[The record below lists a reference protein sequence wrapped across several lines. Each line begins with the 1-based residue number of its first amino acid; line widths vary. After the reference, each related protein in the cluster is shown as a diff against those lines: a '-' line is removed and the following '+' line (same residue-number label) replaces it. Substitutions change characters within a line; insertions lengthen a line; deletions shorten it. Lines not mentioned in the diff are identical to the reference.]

1 MLKNY
6 LKIAFRS
13 LRKNELHTVINI
25 LGLSVGIAASI
36 LIFIFVAHEF
46 SFDRFHQNGERIYRA
61 EKIFSRD
68 GRHSLYANPEFG
80 PAIKTLDPHV
90 LNYVRL
96 YEPGRKVVKADD
108 NRRFFEDRFIF
119 SDTSY
124 FSIFSF
130 ELIKGDRASLTQPN
144 TVIVTEATAAKYF
157 DTSDIIGK
165 TIIYNKIYSFEIV
178 GIAKNPPSNSSLQF
192 DFIGSFS
199 SLLQMPAERDMIL
212 NNSSGFPTYLLLR
225 KSEDLAS
232 VNQSILKTSYS
243 NEHVRYSLAP
253 FFENHFNPNFG
264 ETANTRY
271 VFIFLCVAI
280 LILALALINYMNL
293 TTARATTRA
302 KEVGVR
308 KVIGANKKTLSFQ
321 FYIESTLATS
331 VGFVL
336 AFVLIELVRPFF
348 INVLQLSVDNS
359 FLTSP
364 LVMVLVASLW
374 LACMIIAGSYP
385 ALILSRFKPVDVLKG
400 KFSDVGQ
407 GAWIKKTLIAF
418 QFCVLS
424 GLIICTLVM
433 QHQLNFLR
441 SKPIG
446 FDREQVMVVPIDA
459 LAPNSYQAL
468 KMEVGQQAGV
478 LGVATASMPLFKN
491 SMTGVSLV
499 QSPVSNEKIGAKWII
514 VDNNF
519 PDVLGIS
526 WSQKPETSLLA
537 GNHLINVTAAQA
549 FGVGRPTGF
558 DLSMGDSHSGVM
570 NGKIVGL
577 VEDFNYQTLRSKI
590 EPLIMT
596 VISDTTSHIP
606 DEATLY
612 IRLSPDSRIAEK
624 ISTIKNIY
632 AKYSSETPLTYYF
645 LDDAFDELQKGEERL
660 SKIFKVFTFIAIG
673 IAGLGLFGLIAF
685 TAERRRKEISI
696 RKVLGASLVN
706 ILSVL
711 SGELLVLV
719 MIGFLVGAPIAW
731 FVMKE
736 WLSAFFYQAG
746 IPLSFIFL
754 SGATA
759 MILAVAIISMY
770 GIKAALSNPTKH
782 LSAD

>member
-13 LRKNELHTVINI
+13 LCKNELHTVINI
-25 LGLSVGIAASI
+25 LGLSVGIAVSI
-36 LIFIFVAHEF
+36 LIFIFVAHEV

-68 GRHSLYANPEFG
+68 GRHSVYANPEFG
-80 PAIKTLDPHV
+80 PTIKTLDPHV
-90 LNYVRL
+90 LDFVRL
-96 YEPGRKVVKADD
+96 YEPGRKAVKADD
-108 NRRFFEDRFIF
+108 SHHFFEDRFVF
-119 SDTSY
+119 SDVSY

-130 ELIKGDRASLTQPN
+130 ELIKGESTALAKPN
-144 TVIVTEATAAKYF
+144 TVIITEAAAAKYF
-157 DTSDIIGK
+157 NNLDVIGETLTYDK
-165 TIIYNKIYSFEIV
+165 KYTFEIV
-178 GIAKNPPSNSSLQF
+178 GVSKNPPSNSSLKF
-192 DFIGSFS
+192 DFVGSFS
-199 SLLQMPAERDMIL
+199 SLLQMPAEREMIM
-212 NNSSGFPTYLLLR
+212 NNSSGFPTYLLLGNP
-225 KSEDLAS
+225 EDLSS
-232 VNQSILKTSYS
+232 VMQSIRKTSYS
-243 NEHVRYSLAP
+243 NEHVQYSLAP
-253 FFENHFNPNFG
+253 FFENHFNPNFA

-293 TTARATTRA
+293 TTARAITRA

-308 KVIGANKKTLSFQ
+308 KVIGANQKTLSFQ
-321 FYIESTLATS
+321 FYIESALITS

-336 AFVLIELVRPFF
+336 AFVLIEFVRPFF
-348 INVLQLSVDNS
+348 INLLQLSVDNS

-364 LVMVLVASLW
+364 LVIGLVASLW
-374 LACMIIAGSYP
+374 LACILIAGSYP
-385 ALILSRFKPVDVLKG
+385 ALMLSRFKPVDVLKG
-400 KFSDVGQ
+400 KFSDIGQ
-407 GAWIKKTLIAF
+407 GAWIKKTLTAF
-418 QFCVLS
+418 QFCVLI
-424 GLIICTLVM
+424 GLVICTLVM

-459 LAPNSYQAL
+459 LVPNSYQAI
-468 KMEVGQQAGV
+468 KKEIGQQAGV
-478 LGVATASMPLFKN
+478 LGVATASIPLFKN

-514 VDNNF
+514 ADSNF
-519 PDVLGIS
+519 PEVLGLS
-526 WSQKPETSLLA
+526 WHEKPETSLLA
-537 GNHLINVTAAQA
+537 GNHLLNVTAAQA
-549 FGVGRPTGF
+549 FGVDRLVGF

-570 NGKIVGL
+570 NGKIIGL

-590 EPLIMT
+590 EPLIIT

-612 IRLSPDSRIAEK
+612 IRLGQDSRLAEK
-624 ISTIKNIY
+624 ISSIKKIY
-632 AKYSSETPLTYYF
+632 AKYSRETPFTYYF

-660 SKIFKVFTFIAIG
+660 SKIFEVFTFIALG

-685 TAERRRKEISI
+685 TAERRKKEISI
-696 RKVLGASLVN
+696 RKVLGASLIN
-706 ILSVL
+706 ILRLL
-711 SGELLVLV
+711 SGELLLLV
-719 MIGFLVGAPIAW
+719 MIGFFVGAPIAW

-736 WLSAFFYQAG
+736 WLSTFFYQAG

-754 SGATA
+754 SGVTA
-759 MILAVAIISMY
+759 MILAVAIICLY
-770 GIKAALSNPTKH
+770 GIRAALRNPAKH